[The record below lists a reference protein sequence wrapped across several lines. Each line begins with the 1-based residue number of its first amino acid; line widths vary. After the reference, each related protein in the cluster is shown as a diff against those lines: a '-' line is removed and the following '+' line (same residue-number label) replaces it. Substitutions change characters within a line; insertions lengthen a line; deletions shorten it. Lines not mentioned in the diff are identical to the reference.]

1 MSPKQL
7 ADMCRL
13 IPSAV
18 TKAADYN
25 DIFCTLDIDLQAECR
40 RYFVK
45 LVIEDV
51 KRLVEGR
58 TVEVSCMDLLD
69 LCSNFYDF
77 KKQFEVTIDE

>member
-1 MSPKQL
+1 M
-7 ADMCRL
+7 
-13 IPSAV
+13 

-25 DIFCTLDIDLQAECR
+25 DIFCSLDIDLQAECR

-51 KRLVEGR
+51 RRLVEGR
-58 TVEVSCMDLLD
+58 TVEVSCLDLLD